1 VTPTRFRLKAPARLD
16 QIRLLVLAVRAV
28 CAEALGES
36 PALDEV
42 ELALAE
48 LLNNAVEHGV
58 AQDPAAVE
66 LEIGLITTPGWA
78 ELEVLDAFEPYVPT
92 DTPPGLPDELAEGGY
107 GRFLVHE
114 LMDEV
119 RYERRGDRNAVI
131 ARKRWAVAE

>member
-1 VTPTRFRLKAPARLD
+1 VTPTRFHLKAPARLD

-28 CAEALGES
+28 CGEALGEG
-36 PALDEV
+36 PALDDV

-58 AQDPAAVE
+58 ARDPAAVE
-66 LEIGLITTPGWA
+66 LEVALTVTPGWA
-78 ELEVLDAFEPYVPT
+78 ELEVLDAFDPY
-92 DTPPGLPDELAEGGY
+92 LPDDGPTLPDGLAEGGY

-119 RYERRGDRNAVI
+119 RYARLGDRNAVVM
-131 ARKRWAVAE
+131 RKRWAAAE